1 MRSHPYAANRFLAV
15 ISKAFNWA
23 GRRGLVP
30 EAHNPASR
38 IERYRETQRERF
50 LNTSELARLGEVLRQ
65 GEAIGL
71 PWTIDGAKP
80 NAKHAPKESNRRR
93 ILDPHATAAIRLL
106 ILTGARLRE
115 ILHVKWD
122 EVDFER
128 GVILLPA
135 SKTGKKTIY
144 LSAAALEIF
153 PGLPRIAGNPYVFP
167 GGVEGKP
174 RVDLKKPWAAI
185 SKAAKLEGVRIHDL
199 RHSFAS
205 FGAGASMGLPIIGK
219 LLGHTQPATTA
230 RYAHLDAD
238 PMRRA
243 VETIGAT
250 IAGAM
255 AGAQNSAVPIR
266 RLRQTP

>member
-1 MRSHPYAANRFLAV
+1 
-15 ISKAFNWA
+15 
-23 GRRGLVP
+23 
-30 EAHNPASR
+30 
-38 IERYRETQRERF
+38 
-50 LNTSELARLGEVLRQ
+50 
-65 GEAIGL
+65 
-71 PWTIDGAKP
+71 
-80 NAKHAPKESNRRR
+80 
-93 ILDPHATAAIRLL
+93 L

-122 EVDFER
+122 EVDLER
-128 GVILLPA
+128 GVILLSA

-144 LSAAALEIF
+144 LSAAALEILA
-153 PGLPRIAGNPYVFP
+153 GLPRIVGNPYVFP

-185 SKAAKLEGVRIHDL
+185 SEAAKLQGVRIHDL

-255 AGAQNSAVPIR
+255 AGAQNGAVPR
-266 RLRQTP
+266 RLRP